1 MEMNHNDYLMF
12 GKCRIRVHKKVLD
25 VSPTNALLD
34 CIIGKKASEGH
45 RLEVKGKQLPEV
57 RLKTMWS

>member
-34 CIIGKKASEGH
+34 CIIGKKKSEGH
-45 RLEVKGKQLPEV
+45 RLTVQGKTTPES
-57 RLKTMWS
+57 RLKSMWS